1 MRLAVV
7 IITKD
12 EERNIEA
19 CLDSVRWADEVVVVD
34 ACSTDRT
41 ADLARARGARVFVR
55 PWPGYGPQKN
65 FGMDQA
71 TADWILIVDAD
82 ERVTESLRDEIAR
95 VLAEAPPADL
105 AGYEVPR
112 RNFFYGRWLRGGG
125 TSPDHQLRL
134 FRRTSGRYDE
144 VLLHENL
151 HLDGRTAR
159 LTQPL
164 DHHSMPDICAHV
176 RKIVR
181 YTTLGAQEKLKRR
194 SRVTTADLLGSHLA
208 TILRLYLWR
217 GGWRDGVPG
226 LIFALFSGMHTFV
239 KYAKAY
245 ERLLARGEGRDAG
258 GAQGS

>member
-1 MRLAVV
+1 MGATVAAV

-34 ACSTDRT
+34 ACSADRT
-41 ADLARARGARVFVR
+41 AELARARGARVFVR

-65 FGMDQA
+65 FGIEQA

-82 ERVTESLRDEIAR
+82 ERVTEGLREAIVR
-95 VLAEAPPADL
+95 VLAEGPPADL

-125 TSPDHQLRL
+125 AYPDYQLRL
-134 FRRTSGRYDE
+134 FRRKSGRYDE
-144 VLLHENL
+144 VLLHEHL
-151 HLDGRTAR
+151 QLDGRTAR
-159 LTQPL
+159 LAEPL
-164 DHHSMPDICAHV
+164 DHHSMPDIREHV

-181 YTTLGAQEKLKRR
+181 YTTLGAREKLKRR
-194 SRVTTADLLGSHLA
+194 SRVTAADLLGSHLA
-208 TILRLYLWR
+208 TIARIYLWR

-239 KYAKAY
+239 KYAKVY
-245 ERLLARGEGRDAG
+245 EMLLKRGEGREAG
-258 GAQGS
+258 G